1 MNAVKRI
8 LPAVK
13 LIVICVVCTLL
24 LSATYELT
32 RGRIEK
38 QSLEAQR
45 ERLGVLFT
53 EGVRFEEYE
62 LDRESSA
69 ALREIDAE
77 PDSVT
82 RVYDT
87 SDTLI
92 GTAVTTTAQGYGGEV
107 IVTAAFAEDG
117 KIIGISVSATGETPN
132 VGDKVNGAVT
142 ALSLDELINND
153 ASDGERFLAQFLS
166 LSPLTEASIGKG
178 SDQNV
183 DVISRATVSSKA
195 TIKAFNQ
202 AVKAYIFINDKGVA
216 ENE

>member
-1 MNAVKRI
+1 M
-8 LPAVK
+8 
-13 LIVICVVCTLL
+13 
-24 LSATYELT
+24 
-32 RGRIEK
+32 
-38 QSLEAQR
+38 
-45 ERLGVLFT
+45 
-53 EGVRFEEYE
+53 
-62 LDRESSA
+62 
-69 ALREIDAE
+69 
-77 PDSVT
+77 T
-82 RVYDT
+82 RVYDA

-92 GTAVTTTAQGYGGEV
+92 GTAVTTTAQGYGGEI

-178 SDQNV
+178 ADQNV

-202 AVKAYIFINDKGVA
+202 AVKAYIFINDKGAA

>member
-1 MNAVKRI
+1 MSAVKRI

-82 RVYDT
+82 RVYDA

-92 GTAVTTTAQGYGGEV
+92 GTAVTTTAQGYGGEI

-153 ASDGERFLAQFLS
+153 ASDGERFQ
-166 LSPLTEASIGKG
+166 IG
-178 SDQNV
+178 
-183 DVISRATVSSKA
+183 RAHV
-195 TIKAFNQ
+195 
-202 AVKAYIFINDKGVA
+202 
-216 ENE
+216 